1 MRWIREFTL
10 KERKKTAELTE
21 LFGLKTVS
29 PRVLAIL
36 YILSS

>member
-1 MRWIREFTL
+1 MSMMRWIREFTL

-29 PRVLAIL
+29 LVTRKIYV
-36 YILSS
+36 Y